1 MIITCE
7 ECGVK
12 FNLDNSLVKESG
24 TKVRCSKC
32 KHIFTAYPDN
42 KEDLEELSLDTDD
55 GINKGED
62 DLDLDLGLEGEDAP
76 VSESAEDDGEGLV
89 EDDLDLELELEE
101 DNAPVS
107 ASKDDGEGL
116 VEDDL
121 DLELELEEDD
131 ALVSAS
137 KDDGDGLVEDDL
149 DLDLDFGLEEG
160 DAPVSASK
168 EDSEGLV
175 EDDLDLE
182 LELEEDDAPVSASA
196 EDSDDL
202 DLEEDDGDGI
212 DLEFGPDT
220 IDQEEINIEELEQ
233 TISETDAFGE
243 ESDVPDAEL
252 ILGSD
257 DDGDDDDEISIDE
270 GIDEGEL
277 ESMLNADDSSEST
290 KTGQIT
296 DAVGDADKD
305 SVDGRSKG
313 KSKKGV
319 MILLTFLIISGSL
332 IVTHQFFFDFSTLNI
347 PYISEFLKKGS
358 ERTEGGIKVLQADTN
373 GEYIENSNA
382 GKLFVVKG
390 MLENRSEVS
399 RYLVEVRGKL
409 IANKKTVIVSQP
421 FLSGNILDDT
431 EIKTLDLSIINNR
444 LLNTVEDD
452 KTNLTVAP
460 GKTIPFMIVFS
471 DFPENIDEYI
481 IEVLTSKLK

>member
-32 KHIFTAYPDN
+32 KHIFTAYPDS

-62 DLDLDLGLEGEDAP
+62 DLDL
-76 VSESAEDDGEGLV
+76 
-89 EDDLDLELELEE
+89 
-101 DNAPVS
+101 
-107 ASKDDGEGL
+107 
-116 VEDDL
+116 
-121 DLELELEEDD
+121 ELEEDD
-131 ALVSAS
+131 E
-137 KDDGDGLVEDDL
+137 GLVEDDL
-149 DLDLDFGLEEG
+149 DLDLELEE
-160 DAPVSASK
+160 D
-168 EDSEGLV
+168 DEGLV
-175 EDDLDLE
+175 EDDLGLE
-182 LELEEDDAPVSASA
+182 LELEEDDAPVSAFA

-257 DDGDDDDEISIDE
+257 DDDDDDDEISIDE

-277 ESMLNADDSSEST
+277 ESMLINADDSSEST
-290 KTGQIT
+290 KTGQII

-305 SVDGRSKG
+305 NVCGRSKG

-319 MILLTFLIISGSL
+319 MILLIFLIISGSL

-452 KTNLTVAP
+452 KANLTVAP

-481 IEVLTSKLK
+481 VEVLTSKLK